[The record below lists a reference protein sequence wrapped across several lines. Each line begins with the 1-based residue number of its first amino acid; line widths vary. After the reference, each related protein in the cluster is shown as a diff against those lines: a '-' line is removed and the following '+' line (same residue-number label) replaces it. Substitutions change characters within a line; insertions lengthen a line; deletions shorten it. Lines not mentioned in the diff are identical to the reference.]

1 MAEYIDRKAL
11 LNNGIHC
18 RDGLSKGML
27 LYVPLVDVKRS
38 IKNFPE
44 ADVVKVRNGRWI
56 KRGYACGENE
66 YECSACHETE
76 WRTTASRMKY
86 CMFCGAKMD
95 KEAMSDDTE

>member
-1 MAEYIDRKAL
+1 MAEYIDREAL

-44 ADVVKVRNGRWI
+44 ADVVKVRHGRWVLVDTDSEQFFI
-56 KRGYACGENE
+56 CSECENKE
-66 YECSACHETE
+66 YWESD
-76 WRTTASRMKY
+76 Y
-86 CMFCGAKMD
+86 CPNCGAKMD
-95 KEAMSDDTE
+95 KEE